1 MTTRINPYVA
11 GNPVGGSPA
20 FIGRADVLRE
30 VLGSLRC
37 LVTLAGRLL

>member
-1 MTTRINPYVA
+1 MAIPINPYVA
-11 GNPVGGSPA
+11 GNPLGDSPA

-37 LVTLAGRLL
+37 LVTSVERLL